1 MSREIKFK
9 AYAKDLQ
16 EILGVVELCWKD
28 GILESAILCGEHRE
42 LEEYIDGL
50 PRYIEHSYWEAK
62 DIILLEYIGKKD
74 HNGREVCERDIAK
87 FPEHDYLAEI
97 KYYPEHAAFLFDSH
111 DPETRNNP
119 DAYMLW
125 SDDFEIIG
133 NTTEHPELMDK

>member
-1 MSREIKFK
+1 MREIKFRGQRVDNGEWVIGYYGK
-9 AYAKDLQ
+9 RCIDTIDNLITTIQAIDSLFDIKVHPETVGQYTGLKDKN
-16 EILGVVELCWKD
+16 GK
-28 GILESAILCGEHRE
+28 
-42 LEEYIDGL
+42 
-50 PRYIEHSYWEAK
+50 EACEG
-62 DIILLEYIGKKD
+62 DI
-74 HNGREVCERDIAK
+74 VK
-87 FPEHDYLAEI
+87 FREHDYLAEI